1 MLTAARHTK
10 EDPACLKV
18 DRSEGASRKR
28 VHTAIFRLQMV
39 VLLVQKYEVV
49 SVCVRACVRACVCY
63 MCVCVRVRE
72 CVCVRACVCVCVCVC
87 ERERECVCV

>member
-72 CVCVRACVCVCVCVC
+72 CVCVRACVCVCVCVR
-87 ERERECVCV
+87 ERERVCVCV